1 MLEKFYK
8 LTQHCLKFLSHHAL
22 SHSKQTLFKKV
33 TFNYVLLN
41 RNSCLLLAVEKV
53 AHVAHWYQNHH
64 YKWFQWC
71 GQRLGVFN
79 QYLPFRNYL
88 CSFTSSNEQ
97 IFTRN
102 SVKSHNTTII
112 ISFNLVTVWWS
123 LHTTLYQA
131 PKSAWLRVRVC
142 TVSPPFPLSLSC
154 PQISQLWWQL
164 LAVLSFTKSG

>member
-1 MLEKFYK
+1 MIFLDYPINGTLGMIIHIRGWPSVWKKMLEKFYK

-71 GQRLGVFN
+71 GQRLGDFN

-97 IFTRN
+97 
-102 SVKSHNTTII
+102 S
-112 ISFNLVTVWWS
+112 S
-123 LHTTLYQA
+123 LEILWNHTTQ
-131 PKSAWLRVRVC
+131 
-142 TVSPPFPLSLSC
+142 
-154 PQISQLWWQL
+154 QL
-164 LAVLSFTKSG
+164 L